1 MVCGCNVQA
10 YVALRENRSE
20 YDSIVYRVKEG
31 NGICVL
37 ENPRHDTQILLLCCC
52 ILNAGASLIYLNV
65 FLNYLLQLQIV
76 MKRLKKGSLWF
87 KGIELK
93 LADLKKKKANQNAQ
107 R

>member
-1 MVCGCNVQA
+1 
-10 YVALRENRSE
+10 
-20 YDSIVYRVKEG
+20 
-31 NGICVL
+31 
-37 ENPRHDTQILLLCCC
+37 
-52 ILNAGASLIYLNV
+52 
-65 FLNYLLQLQIV
+65 